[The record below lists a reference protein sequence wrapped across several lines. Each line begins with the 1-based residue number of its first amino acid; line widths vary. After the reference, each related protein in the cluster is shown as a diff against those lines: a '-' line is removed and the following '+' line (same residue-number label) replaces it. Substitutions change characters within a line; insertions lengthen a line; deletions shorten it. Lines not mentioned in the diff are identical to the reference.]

1 MANKT
6 LDYYLGLP
14 YTIEVIKDAG
24 DEYSG
29 LFARV
34 VELPGCMT
42 QADNF
47 EELGEMIEDAMRAW
61 IEAMLEAGRSIPE
74 PQAVESYSGKF
85 IVRLPRSLHR
95 ELVQLAEREGV
106 SLNMYVAAALGKAVG
121 QANLE
126 KQLPIRE
133 GLEVTTPA
141 KIAAKNTLVGNIL
154 RPALHEKPEDYDPTG
169 YKPT

>member
-1 MANKT
+1 MADKT
-6 LDYYLGLP
+6 LEYYLGLP

-47 EELGEMIEDAMRAW
+47 EELGDMIDNAMRAW
-61 IEAMLEAGRSIPE
+61 IEAMLEAGRTIPE
-74 PQAVESYSGKF
+74 PQPVESYSGKF

-95 ELVQLAEREGV
+95 ELVQVADREGV

-121 QANLE
+121 QANSM
-126 KQLPIRE
+126 KQLPTSENYEDTTPAKTTAKSNLAGNVLRPAIRE
-133 GLEVTTPA
+133 GLV
-141 KIAAKNTLVGNIL
+141 
-154 RPALHEKPEDYDPTG
+154 DYERTDPKTI
-169 YKPT
+169 